1 MNKLTKIGVS
11 ALCGSLASVAGA
23 HAGELSVA
31 GGATAT
37 YSSNEGSVTGNPIGM
52 SSGITFTGSG
62 ELDNGTTFTLTITNT
77 DQSAYSASSI
87 ALVTPSMG
95 TFTIDQGA
103 GGSGIDRYD
112 DKMPTAWEETTG
124 TSLGTGLQTVAG
136 VAGHANIDWNISPDM
151 LPDGFTA
158 ALAFTPK
165 AGGLGA
171 NDKASTGSSNEAMG
185 AGYDIALSYSG
196 YEGINIFGGYSN
208 IEQAADDFLADRTS
222 YVLGATY
229 AVGMVTVGYQWS
241 RDNLNDRND
250 GTSFYEN
257 DAFGINFAINDDLSI
272 SYGQHK
278 SKRGLM
284 SGANSVTNTAE
295 SLQLAYTMGGA
306 SIKIAESSVDNASY
320 VSTTTHDRDGTT
332 IALSLAF

>member
-1 MNKLTKIGVS
+1 MNINNKELTMNKLTKYGVS
-11 ALCGSLASVAGA
+11 ALCGSLAAISTANAGD
-23 HAGELSVA
+23 LRVT
-31 GGATAT
+31 GGVDMSWISLDDET
-37 YSSNEGSVTGNPIGM
+37 TGNPLGIG
-52 SSGITFTGSG
+52 SNLTFKGSG
-62 ELDNGTTFTLTITNT
+62 ELDNGWTFNLTIAEG
-77 DQSAYSASSI
+77 DASAYSA
-87 ALVTPSMG
+87 T
-95 TFTIDQGA
+95 TIDMTMGGFGTIEFDQGN
-103 GGSGIDRYD
+103 SGNGIAAYD
-112 DKMPTAWEETTG
+112 NVMPTAWEETTG

-208 IEQAADDFLADRTS
+208 IEQATEDFLDDRTQ

-250 GTSFYEN
+250 GSVEQYLSALEGLFISQSGQEMSRVKFNISKQDKGESMTLWATRLKCLYRIAFPEDQAIDFNLNVKDRFIAGMN
-257 DAFGINFAINDDLSI
+257 DIN
-272 SYGQHK
+272 
-278 SKRGLM
+278 
-284 SGANSVTNTAE
+284 
-295 SLQLAYTMGGA
+295 
-306 SIKIAESSVDNASY
+306 
-320 VSTTTHDRDGTT
+320 
-332 IALSLAF
+332 